1 MEDVRLVLDLVL
13 ALGAACVGGLVAR
26 RLGQPVLL
34 GYVVAGALIGE
45 NTPGVSAEFDRVQL
59 LATLGAA
66 FLMFALGVEFS
77 FNELK
82 RVRRIALVSGG
93 IQIPITL
100 AVGAGAGLVIGWGTE
115 ASVLLGCAFAI
126 SSSIVALKLLLGRG
140 EAESPQA
147 RIALGLGVVQ
157 DLSLVPMLAL
167 LPLLSGGDDV
177 LVGLVR
183 SLGTAAIAL
192 IAVIVLGTRI
202 VPKILYFVAQTESR
216 ELFLLTVIFI
226 ALGTAYASHE
236 AGLSLAL
243 GAFLAGLV
251 VSESEFDSQVLAD
264 IIPIRDVF
272 ATLFFVSLGML
283 IVPSAI
289 LDDIWAIVFLA
300 LVLIIGKTI
309 ITGGAYLAAG
319 VDHRTT
325 TLAALTMAQIGEF
338 SFVLAGVGLSE
349 TVIDRDQYGIILEV
363 ALISIIASPL
373 IIRAAPALIAVAA
386 HLPGVAAQEAEQ
398 SGPEQDDRFDAE
410 DLTRH
415 VIICGHGRV
424 GRVLA
429 AALSRRGLRYVV
441 IELNPAIVRDLRA
454 KGIRAFYGDGGSE
467 ALLLRA
473 GVTRARTI
481 AVTSSDL
488 VAARAAVAH
497 ARRLNPAI
505 DVVTRAQAR
514 DEVDYL
520 RTAGADEVVQPEFE
534 AGLEFIRHVL
544 RRQGVSNAETSAL
557 LARRRADFYEAS
569 EEQSLFSEDA

>member
-13 ALGAACVGGLVAR
+13 ALGAACVGGLIAR
-26 RLGQPVLL
+26 KLGQPVLL

-45 NTPGVSAEFDRVQL
+45 NTPGLSAEFDRVQL

-66 FLMFALGVEFS
+66 ILMFALGVEFS

-82 RVRRIALVSGG
+82 RVRRIAFVSGS
-93 IQIPITL
+93 IQIPLTIVIGT
-100 AVGAGAGLVIGWGTE
+100 GAGLAIGWDTE
-115 ASVLLGCAFAI
+115 PSLLLGCAFAI
-126 SSSIVALKLLLGRG
+126 SSSIVALKLLIGRG
-140 EAESPQA
+140 EGESPQA

-177 LVGLVR
+177 LVGLVQ
-183 SLGTAAIAL
+183 SLGTAALAL

-202 VPKILYFVAQTESR
+202 VPRILYFVAQTESR

-283 IVPSAI
+283 IVPTAI
-289 LDDIWAIVFLA
+289 LDDIWVIAFLA
-300 LVLIIGKTI
+300 VVLIVGKTI
-309 ITGGAYLAAG
+309 VAGGAYLAAG

-338 SFVLAGVGLSE
+338 SFVLAGVGLTE
-349 TVIDRDQYGIILEV
+349 MVIDRDEYGIILEV
-363 ALISIIASPL
+363 ALVSIIASPL
-373 IIRAAPALIAVAA
+373 IIRAAPALVAVAA
-386 HLPGVAAQEAEQ
+386 HLPGVASQEAEQ
-398 SGPEQDDRFDAE
+398 AGPEPADHRDADD
-410 DLTRH
+410 LSRH
-415 VIICGHGRV
+415 VVICGHGRV
-424 GRVLA
+424 GAVLA
-429 AALSRRGLRYVV
+429 AALTRRGLRYTV
-441 IELNPAIVRDLRA
+441 IELNPAIVRDLR
-454 KGIRAFYGDGGSE
+454 KRGIRAYYGDGGSD

-473 GVTRARTI
+473 GIERARTI

-488 VAARAAVAH
+488 VAARAAVSH
-497 ARRLNPAI
+497 ARRLNPDI

-520 RTAGADEVVQPEFE
+520 RAAGADEVIQPEFE
-534 AGLEFIRHVL
+534 AGLEFVRHVL
-544 RRQGVSNAETSAL
+544 RRQGVSYAETSAL
-557 LARRRADFYEAS
+557 LARRRADFYEVA
-569 EEQSLFSEDA
+569 EERSLFTEDT

>member
-13 ALGAACVGGLVAR
+13 ALGAACIGGLIAR

-34 GYVVAGALIGE
+34 GYVVAGVLIGE
-45 NTPGVSAEFDRVQL
+45 NSPGASADFERVQL

-82 RVRRIALVSGG
+82 RVRRIAFVSAG
-93 IQIPITL
+93 IQIPVTL
-100 AVGAGAGLVIGWGTE
+100 IAGTIAGLAIGWNS
-115 ASVLLGCAFAI
+115 APALLLGCAFAI

-140 EAESPQA
+140 EANSPQA

-167 LPLLSGGDDV
+167 LPLLSGGEDV
-177 LVGLVR
+177 VIGLMR
-183 SLGTAAIAL
+183 SLGIAAAAL
-192 IAVIVLGTRI
+192 LAVIFFGTRV
-202 VPKILYFVAQTESR
+202 VPRILYFVAQTESR
-216 ELFLLTVIFI
+216 ELFLLTIVLI

-251 VSESEFDSQVLAD
+251 VSESEFDSQVLAE
-264 IIPIRDVF
+264 IIPLRDLF

-283 IVPSAI
+283 IEPASILEDAGIIAI
-289 LDDIWAIVFLA
+289 LAAI
-300 LVLIIGKTI
+300 LVIGKSVI
-309 ITGGAYLAAG
+309 AGGAYLAAG
-319 VDHRTT
+319 VDHRTA

-349 TVIDRDQYGIILEV
+349 AIIDRDQYGIILEV
-363 ALISIIASPL
+363 ALVSIIVSPVL
-373 IIRAAPALIAVAA
+373 IRAAPALVAVAA
-386 HLPGVAAQEAEQ
+386 LLPGVAAQEAAQ
-398 SGPEQDDRFDAE
+398 AGPDADDHLHAE
-410 DLTRH
+410 DISRH
-415 VIICGHGRV
+415 VIICGFGRV
-424 GRVLA
+424 GAVLG
-429 AALSRRGLRYVV
+429 AALTRRGLRFTVV
-441 IELNPAIVRDLRA
+441 ELNPAIVRDLRA
-454 KGIRAFYGDGGSE
+454 RGIRAYYGDAGSD

-473 GVTRARTI
+473 GIERARTI
-481 AVTSSDL
+481 AMTSSDL

-497 ARRLNPAI
+497 ARRLNPDI

-514 DEVDYL
+514 DEVELL
-520 RTAGADEVVQPEFE
+520 RAAGADEVVQPEFE

-544 RRQGVSNAETSAL
+544 RRQGVSAVETNAL
-557 LARRRADFYEAS
+557 LARRRADFYEAPDDRS
-569 EEQSLFSEDA
+569 PFGEDA

>member
-1 MEDVRLVLDLVL
+1 MEDVRLVLDLVV
-13 ALGAACVGGLVAR
+13 ALGAAGIGGLIAR
-26 RLGQPVLL
+26 KLGQPVLL
-34 GYVVAGALIGE
+34 GYVVAGAIIGE
-45 NTPGVSAEFDRVQL
+45 NTPGLTADFDRVQL

-66 FLMFALGVEFS
+66 ILMFALGVEFS

-82 RVRRIALVSGG
+82 RVRRIALVSGA
-93 IQIPITL
+93 IQIPLTIVIGT
-100 AVGAGAGLVIGWGTE
+100 AAGLAIGWGTE
-115 ASVLLGCAFAI
+115 ASLLLGCGFAI
-126 SSSIVALKLLLGRG
+126 SSSIVALKLLFGRG

-177 LVGLVR
+177 LIGLVQ

-192 IAVIVLGTRI
+192 LGVIVLGTRI

-289 LDDIWAIVFLA
+289 LDDIWVIALLA
-300 LVLIIGKTI
+300 VVLIVGKTI
-309 ITGGAYLAAG
+309 IAGGAYLAAG
-319 VDHRTT
+319 VDHRTA

-338 SFVLAGVGLSE
+338 TFVLAGVGLTE
-349 TVIDRDQYGIILEV
+349 MIIDRDEYGIILEV
-363 ALISIIASPL
+363 ALVSIIASPL
-373 IIRAAPALIAVAA
+373 IIRAAPALVAVAA
-386 HLPGVAAQEAEQ
+386 HLPGVAAQEAEKA
-398 SGPEQDDRFDAE
+398 GPEPDEHHDSDD
-410 DLTRH
+410 LSRH
-415 VIICGHGRV
+415 VVICGHGRV
-424 GRVLA
+424 GAVLA
-429 AALSRRGLRYVV
+429 AALTRRGLRFTV
-441 IELNPAIVRDLRA
+441 IELNPAIVRDLRR
-454 KGIRAFYGDGGSE
+454 KGIRAFYGDGGSD

-473 GVTRARTI
+473 GIERARTI

-488 VAARAAVAH
+488 VAARAAVSH
-497 ARRLNPAI
+497 ARRLNPNI

-520 RTAGADEVVQPEFE
+520 RAAGADEVIQPEFE
-534 AGLEFIRHVL
+534 AGLEFVRHVL
-544 RRQGVSNAETSAL
+544 RRQGVSNAETTAL
-557 LARRRADFYEAS
+557 LARRRADFYEVAD
-569 EEQSLFSEDA
+569 EQSLFTEDA